1 MRFVSRLKTLI
12 LMTCLVFVGQG
23 FAANDKCKTNTQW
36 GEFKTEEASLVN
48 GYYEIDT
55 PEKLAW
61 FACQTS
67 KEKGAQYSIKAK
79 LTQSIDLEHKSF
91 FPIAAGPGDNGNT
104 GFKGEFDGQGFK
116 ISNLYM
122 NASDLVKTELGGQKN
137 YAQNIGF
144 VAVLGGGTIK
154 NLILEDV
161 DIQASTNAGEAIT
174 GNDAKDHQISVGA
187 FVGWMAET
195 GGNSVTGCVV
205 SGTIKTTGNGQGV
218 GGIVGNAKKGEIS
231 DCMSLVKIQTSGS
244 EAYIGG
250 IIGITKTNVTV
261 SSCVYAGPGL
271 TNTGA
276 DGLVGGIAGNVY
288 SGTLVAEGD
297 YYEGENLGGVGGSI
311 CTKNCTT
318 IDTSNVHTEQFSEDN
333 IETVLC
339 TLNGKNDDGSCK
351 TEPWAMGET
360 SISLNGFGE
369 DGYRIT
375 FYAAEGTFA
384 DGKKSQEKYLKAGEQ
399 ITSTGIVEPTREAD
413 HYAFAGWRTKNSTVP
428 NENLGTALHA
438 DTIFAVWEKK
448 VEIVFNANGGTFP
461 FNDGPA
467 IEKTVYVKKGAPITV
482 EDIEALPETY
492 CAETDEEQ
500 QCVSTM
506 YFTGWSYKQSNVTDT
521 DILDLNGGTAG
532 EKATNDVTIY
542 AVWTETKTFTVKFLA
557 QDNTTVNFVAYVDQG
572 QHVTTRPDDPSIPGY
587 DFVKWLDENNV
598 EFSFSTEIERSIVL
612 HAEWEVHNYTIT
624 YHLNEGETNDENNPT
639 GYNINS
645 STIVLGEPERAGY
658 NFKKWSFKQDCSD
671 PTSEI
676 NPNLSKDI
684 DLYPCWEVKTY
695 TISYLVGNNAYGT
708 VSDQTKTHDV
718 AFRLEGEGRFTR
730 AGYSQDGWSTD
741 IEGTNIDYPLH
752 ASYTENADLTLYPHW
767 VKDLQVVQ
775 YGALKVFSY
784 SDGTASAEIDGVYS
798 GTETVKIQN
807 NISVKSVTL
816 SRTFNVDKVSTLYV
830 PFEIDTANVNGATV
844 YKFKTV
850 EKSEVDGRWKFKVTK
865 SAKVMPNT
873 PYVLLPSAPEVTF
886 DIDETVTLN
895 TTTPGQA
902 AASNN
907 WEFLGTYS
915 YMEFE
920 LNDDNPIYVFA
931 DSACDGAK
939 LGEFVKIGDGAY
951 ANPMRAYLVYH
962 RSAALQ
968 KAAAGSLGSNILLPD
983 ELDIEVEDEKGIV
996 VETGRLNT
1004 ITGEV
1009 RMDRWFDLKGRKLN
1023 SRPSARGTYYKN
1035 GKKVII
1041 K

>member
-1 MRFVSRLKTLI
+1 M
-12 LMTCLVFVGQG
+12 
-23 FAANDKCKTNTQW
+23 
-36 GEFKTEEASLVN
+36 
-48 GYYEIDT
+48 
-55 PEKLAW
+55 
-61 FACQTS
+61 
-67 KEKGAQYSIKAK
+67 
-79 LTQSIDLEHKSF
+79 
-91 FPIAAGPGDNGNT
+91 
-104 GFKGEFDGQGFK
+104 
-116 ISNLYM
+116 
-122 NASDLVKTELGGQKN
+122 
-137 YAQNIGF
+137 
-144 VAVLGGGTIK
+144 
-154 NLILEDV
+154 
-161 DIQASTNAGEAIT
+161 
-174 GNDAKDHQISVGA
+174 
-187 FVGWMAET
+187 
-195 GGNSVTGCVV
+195 
-205 SGTIKTTGNGQGV
+205 
-218 GGIVGNAKKGEIS
+218 
-231 DCMSLVKIQTSGS
+231 
-244 EAYIGG
+244 
-250 IIGITKTNVTV
+250 
-261 SSCVYAGPGL
+261 
-271 TNTGA
+271 
-276 DGLVGGIAGNVY
+276 
-288 SGTLVAEGD
+288 VAEGD
-297 YYEGENLGGVGGSI
+297 FYEGENLGGIGGSV
-311 CTKNCTT
+311 CTKNCTKV
-318 IDTSNVHTEQFSEDN
+318 DTTNVHTEQFDENN
-333 IETVLC
+333 IESVLC
-339 TLNGKNDDGSCK
+339 TLNGENTDGSCK
-351 TEPWAMGET
+351 TEPWSMGE
-360 SISLNGFGE
+360 SNLSLNGYGE

-375 FYAAEGTFA
+375 FYATEGAFA
-384 DGKKSQEKYLKAGEQ
+384 DGSKSQEKYLKAGEQ
-399 ITSTGIVEPTREAD
+399 ITSTGIVDPTRGAE
-413 HYAFAGWRTKNSTVP
+413 HYAFAGWRTKEGTEP
-428 NENLGTALHA
+428 TANLGTAVHA
-438 DTIFAVWEKK
+438 DTIFAVWEPK
-448 VEIVFNANGGTFP
+448 VEIVFDANGGSFP
-461 FNDGPA
+461 LSGGA
-467 IEKTVYVKKGAPITV
+467 VAEKTVYVKKGSSITV

-492 CAETDEEQ
+492 CAEVDAEQ
-500 QCVSTM
+500 RCVSTM
-506 YFTGWSYKQSNVTDT
+506 YFTGWSYKQSNVTDA

-624 YHLNEGETNDENNPT
+624 YHLNEGETNHPGNPGTYNVNTPTIALGAPEKT
-639 GYNINS
+639 GH
-645 STIVLGEPERAGY
+645 T
-658 NFKKWSFKQDCSD
+658 FKKWSYNQDCTD
-671 PTSEI
+671 PAFEI
-676 NPNLSKDI
+676 NANLSRDV
-684 DLYPCWEVKTY
+684 DLFPCWEVKTY